1 MATAD
6 EQRELLAIAREA
18 IAGSLKRKPLRDLAQ
33 AHGRLAEPGGAFVT
47 IRIGDQLRGCI
58 GYIESP
64 LPLARVVAEV
74 AVKAAREDP
83 RFPPL
88 TIEELDLANLEV
100 SVLSPMRPVQ
110 DVAEIRVGEHGLLL
124 ELGWRRGLL
133 LPQVALEFGW
143 NAREF
148 LENTARKA
156 GLHPNA
162 WQDPN
167 AKLYMFS
174 AEVCHEELAH

>member
-1 MATAD
+1 MITED
-6 EQRELLAIAREA
+6 EQRGLLAIARGA
-18 IAGSLKRKPLRDLAQ
+18 IAGSLRNEPVKDFGLQ
-33 AHGRLAEPGGAFVT
+33 HGRLAEPGGAFVT
-47 IRIGDQLRGCI
+47 IRIGHQLRGCI
-58 GYIESP
+58 GYIESA

-74 AVKAAREDP
+74 AVKSAREDP

-88 TIEELDLANLEV
+88 TLEELDAATLEV
-100 SVLSPMRPVQ
+100 SVISPMRPVENI
-110 DVAEIRVGEHGLLL
+110 AEIHTGEHGLLL

-143 NAREF
+143 DTKEF

-156 GLHPNA
+156 GLNPGA

-167 AKLYMFS
+167 AKLYMFT